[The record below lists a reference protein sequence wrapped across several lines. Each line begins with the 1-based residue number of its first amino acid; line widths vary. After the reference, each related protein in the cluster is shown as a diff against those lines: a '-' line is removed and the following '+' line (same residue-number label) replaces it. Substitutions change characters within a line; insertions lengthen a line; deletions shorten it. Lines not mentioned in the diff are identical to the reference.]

1 MTARHGFID
10 ESIRSDGW
18 YRLTMVDV
26 AARDLGSVT
35 RALRSMVPKGR
46 YRLHFSAEGESQRRQ
61 ILDSMMRLP
70 FSAITI
76 AAPYR
81 RGTDDA
87 PARRQCIEEVVARL
101 DPTIALLVLDTRGA
115 HRDIGD
121 RRFLRQLLLTSDSSD
136 HLSYAHRG
144 SRDEPLLALPDAI
157 GWAVG
162 AGGYLAKTVASKV
175 RQLFLEA
182 G

>member
-18 YRLTMVDV
+18 YRVTMVDV
-26 AARDLGSVT
+26 AARDLGEVT

-46 YRLHFSAEGESQRRQ
+46 QRLHFSSEGESQRRQ
-61 ILDSMMRLP
+61 LLDSMMRLP
-70 FSAITI
+70 FSAITV

-87 PARRQCIEEVVARL
+87 PSRRRCIEEVVARL

-115 HRDIGD
+115 HRDISD
-121 RRFLRQLLLTSDSSD
+121 RQLLRQLLLTSSRSD
-136 HLSYAHRG
+136 HLSYSHRG

-157 GWAVG
+157 GWAAG
-162 AGGYLAKTVASKV
+162 AGGHFAKTVAGKV
-175 RQLFLEA
+175 QQVFLEA